1 MSPGVQHTPLPGASS
16 SKEPKVMEI
25 KILFEKEINNAI
37 NIRQLYAVT
46 TAFLEKKNIRTKFPY
61 HFDAERV
68 LALYGKDSI
77 LSKLFPNLVT

>member
-1 MSPGVQHTPLPGASS
+1 MSPGVQHTPLPSASS
-16 SKEPKVMEI
+16 SKEFEVMEV
-25 KILFEKEINNAI
+25 KLLVEKEINNAI
-37 NIRQLYAVT
+37 NLRQLYTVT

-61 HFDAERV
+61 HLDAETV